1 MEDLCSRRPPE
12 PDQSP
17 PAPGIHRPPDL
28 SYVNERPSARGGPL
42 SQGQIQGVWAEC
54 RWPAESGLKLLS
66 LPASPAD
73 TPGAGG
79 GNVFA
84 VDAALERTCADFRE
98 QVARGEIT
106 AAERDL
112 LIDGAILLAVNLEEL
127 VQDALLTAESA
138 PAR

>member
-1 MEDLCSRRPPE
+1 MAGRIGTK
-12 PDQSP
+12 
-17 PAPGIHRPPDL
+17 AP
-28 SYVNERPSARGGPL
+28 VVA
-42 SQGQIQGVWAEC
+42 
-54 RWPAESGLKLLS
+54 
-66 LPASPAD
+66 
-73 TPGAGG
+73 
-79 GNVFA
+79 
-84 VDAALERTCADFRE
+84 FRE